1 LIIQGRNDARC
12 PARQIEVYE
21 EKMKALGKDIEVSW
35 FDGGHGSLDT
45 EERIAHQELM
55 LLFAYRILDKQ
66 HR

>member
-1 LIIQGRNDARC
+1 
-12 PARQIEVYE
+12 VYE
-21 EKMKALGKDIEVSW
+21 EKMRALGKDIEVSW